1 MTEVAII
8 DLPLEITSQID
19 TWLLKFP
26 KQHKKSA
33 IIAALTIVQQYNNG
47 WLSKDLLDAVAMY
60 LEVPKIAVYEVA
72 NFYSM
77 FELKP
82 VGKYKICVC
91 TNVSC
96 MLCGCKS
103 IITYLKNK
111 LNLNFGETSKDLKFS
126 LKEVECLAACDKSP
140 VMQINGKYYE
150 NLTVKIIDEILEG
163 LK

>member
-1 MTEVAII
+1 
-8 DLPLEITSQID
+8 
-19 TWLLKFP
+19 
-26 KQHKKSA
+26 
-33 IIAALTIVQQYNNG
+33 
-47 WLSKDLLDAVAMY
+47 
-60 LEVPKIAVYEVA
+60 
-72 NFYSM
+72 
-77 FELKP
+77 
-82 VGKYKICVC
+82 
-91 TNVSC
+91 

>member
-1 MTEVAII
+1 MLDIAIE
-8 DLPLEITSQID
+8 LPLEITSEID
-19 TWLLKFP
+19 AWILKFP

-33 IIAALTIVQQYNNG
+33 IIAALTIVQQYNGG
-47 WLSKDLLDAVAMY
+47 WLSKELLNAVANY
-60 LEVPKIAVYEVA
+60 LEIPKIAVYEVA
-72 NFYSM
+72 SFYSM

-96 MLCGCKS
+96 MLCGCKEIAS
-103 IITYLKNK
+103 HLKNK
-111 LNLNFGETSKDLKFS
+111 LNLNFGESSKDFKFT

-140 VMQINGKYYE
+140 VMQINGKYFE
-150 NLTVKIIDEILEG
+150 NVTIDVIDKILAE